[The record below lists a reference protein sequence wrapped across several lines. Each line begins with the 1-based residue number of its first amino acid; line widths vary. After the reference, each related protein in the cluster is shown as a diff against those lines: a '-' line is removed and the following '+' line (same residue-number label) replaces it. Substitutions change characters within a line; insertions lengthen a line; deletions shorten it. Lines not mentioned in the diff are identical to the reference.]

1 MPGNTNINSDNYQ
14 QRQNYTCTEIWEAC
28 LFK

>member
-1 MPGNTNINSDNYQ
+1 MPGNTNINSGNSQ
-14 QRQNYTCTEIWEAC
+14 QRQNDTCTEIWEAC